1 MTAVTVCCL
10 SIGCSKH
17 RDETSAAAA
26 PALNPKAEVR
36 RMAEN
41 VVADTA
47 QDPASVRFRGVQVWS
62 QAMSD
67 RMAVCGQVA
76 VFGNTSQ
83 TFVPFVAVV
92 GRDEIDKDVVP
103 RIQPELYVASTPT
116 EASRT
121 YIATV
126 DRCFDGGGRVP
137 SLRSAPSVPPMPGNM
152 GRVQE
157 EISAAAPARVRPEL
171 PAVSAPPLSPSPS
184 TPPPSP
190 ASVPLL
196 QVQCVPAPAPSLA
209 SAVLPA
215 PPVPRYAGELPAT
228 GTAVMRR
235 KGNIR
240 GAPHGKPARVLAK
253 GTIMRV
259 FAEVP
264 GGWLEVGD
272 AAPFGWIDS
281 SFVSRR

>member
-1 MTAVTVCCL
+1 MALCL
-10 SIGCSKH
+10 LTGCEKH
-17 RDETSAAAA
+17 KDETAAAA
-26 PALNPKAEVR
+26 AALDTKSAVR
-36 RMAEN
+36 HMAEN

-47 QDPASVRFRGVQVWS
+47 QDPGSVRFRGVQVWS

-76 VFGNTSQ
+76 IFGNMSQ
-83 TFVPFVAVV
+83 TYVPFVAVV
-92 GRDEIDKDVVP
+92 GREDLDKDVVP
-103 RIQPELYVASTPT
+103 HVQPKLYVASTPS
-116 EASRT
+116 EASRA

-126 DRCFDGGGRVP
+126 DRCFDGGGPVP
-137 SLRSAPSVPPMPGNM
+137 SLRSAPSVPPMPGDI

-157 EISAAAPARVRPEL
+157 EIGAAARSRVGPEV
-171 PAVSAPPLSPSPS
+171 PAVHAPPSPS
-184 TPPPSP
+184 TPLPTPPS
-190 ASVPLL
+190 APLL
-196 QVQCVPAPAPSLA
+196 QVQCVPAPAPSVA
-209 SAVLPA
+209 SAVLLRH
-215 PPVPRYAGELPAT
+215 PVPQYAGELPAT

-240 GAPHGKPARVLAK
+240 GAPHGGSIRALPK

-259 FAEVP
+259 FAELP

-272 AAPFGWIDS
+272 TAPFGWIHS